1 MVRGRRGD
9 FRLYRPTVLP
19 GLCPFQLTVDKLL
32 RSFERKRPLLRGA
45 SPVQMRNAR
54 KKIPME
60 GGVRTNISKEG
71 GRKSGVWVS
80 LVITEV

>member
-60 GGVRTNISKEG
+60 GGVRTTLAKREEG
-71 GRKSGVWVS
+71 KVGCGSAW
-80 LVITEV
+80 L